1 MRRAISRHQSLLL
14 ALFLLSIPAQ
24 ALGVPQPFGLAIAV
38 LLFLLSTVRPE
49 RVDREPLVV
58 DPPVRGRWRA
68 LNSPG
73 TKVPS
78 HGVRL
83 YGQTYAIDVL
93 QPGAPDPEGWGLDDP
108 ERFPAF
114 GEPVRAMAAGR
125 VVRVL
130 DGQAD
135 HRARRSLLAVLYL
148 LIVEASARQVA
159 GAHRVIGNHVVVDHG
174 EGAFSLSGHLRRGS
188 IAVAVGDLVDAG
200 TVLGAVGNSGNSS
213 EPHLHV
219 QLMDRARAEQAAGL
233 PFRWRGWEPVPGD
246 AEAAPAQDGA
256 VDGVPRTGEEFVVA
270 AATAGTDPRP

>member
-24 ALGVPQPFGLAIAV
+24 ALGVPQPYGLGVAV
-38 LLFLLSTVRPE
+38 LLFLLSTVRPAP
-49 RVDREPLVV
+49 VDREPLVLA
-58 DPPVRGRWRA
+58 PPVRGRWRA

-93 QPGAPDPEGWGLDDP
+93 QPGAPDPEGRGLDAP

-125 VVRVL
+125 VVRVV

-135 HRARRSLLAVLYL
+135 HRARRSTLAVLYL
-148 LIVEASARQVA
+148 LLVEASARQVA

-219 QLMDRARAEQAAGL
+219 QLMDRARAEEAAGL
-233 PFRWRGWEPVPGD
+233 PFRWRGWEPVPG
-246 AEAAPAQDGA
+246 AADPAPTQDGA
-256 VDGVPRTGEEFVVA
+256 IDGVPRTGEEFVVA
-270 AATAGTDPRP
+270 ATLGTDPRA